1 MMDGNNQNFFK
12 KRRNIQ
18 FKRRGGNNNYKKGK
32 WNDSSRKQP
41 SEDYQL
47 LNTVYRIFGPSKKI
61 GGVIGKG
68 GKALRGDPRQRLRF
82 LILFL
87 AQMRE

>member
-1 MMDGNNQNFFK
+1 MDGNNRNLFK
-12 KRRNIQ
+12 KRPNIQ

-47 LNTVYRIFGPSKKI
+47 LNTVCRILCPSKKI

>member
-1 MMDGNNQNFFK
+1 MNGNNRNFFE

-32 WNDSSRKQP
+32 WNDSSSKQP

-47 LNTVYRIFGPSKKI
+47 LNTVYRILCPSKSSVVLL
-61 GGVIGKG
+61 G
-68 GKALRGDPRQRLRF
+68 RLTT
-82 LILFL
+82 
-87 AQMRE
+87 

>member
-1 MMDGNNQNFFK
+1 MNGNNRNFFE

-32 WNDSSRKQP
+32 WNDSSSKQP

-47 LNTVYRIFGPSKKI
+47 LNTVYRILCPSKSSVVLL
-61 GGVIGKG
+61 G
-68 GKALRGDPRQRLRF
+68 RL
-82 LILFL
+82 
-87 AQMRE
+87 AT

>member
-1 MMDGNNQNFFK
+1 MDGNNRNLFK
-12 KRRNIQ
+12 KRPNIQ

-47 LNTVYRIFGPSKKI
+47 LNTVCRILCPSKKI

-68 GKALRGDPRQRLRF
+68 ALQQKF
-82 LILFL
+82 QANKVTMKI
-87 AQMRE
+87 